1 MFGLSGCGTICLIK
15 LFLRF
20 VFLKLNLSKKY
31 CFAIK
36 IIFQNVF
43 LSKSFFLFTNEIGNK
58 ERNRINLLILSVN

>member
-1 MFGLSGCGTICLIK
+1 MFGLSGWGTVFLMK

-36 IIFQNVF
+36 IIFP
-43 LSKSFFLFTNEIGNK
+43 KFLFPNHCFLLTNEIGNE
-58 ERNRINLLILSVN
+58 ERNRINLLILSAN